1 MTKKSTKNVITVNLT
16 NVHTPEEV
24 IVEFVKAKL
33 AASDNLTKSEI
44 NIYNDTIVNETVDE
58 LINQMFTD
66 NNAIL
71 YADGKLH
78 KLSMKEFIVEN
89 DNKLEIS
96 KDGVKVK
103 KPNIFKRF
111 WNWITRKNK

>member
-1 MTKKSTKNVITVNLT
+1 MTKKSTKNVITVDLT

-44 NIYNDTIVNETVDE
+44 NIYNDTIVNETVGE
-58 LINQMFTD
+58 MINQMFTD

-71 YADGKLH
+71 YANGKLH
-78 KLSMKEFIVEN
+78 KLYMKEFVVEN

>member
-1 MTKKSTKNVITVNLT
+1 MTKKSTKNVITVDLT
-16 NVHTPEEV
+16 NVHTPEDV
-24 IVEFVKAKL
+24 IVKFVKAKL

-44 NIYNDTIVNETVDE
+44 NIYNDNIVNKTVDE
-58 LINQMFTD
+58 MINQLFTN

-71 YADGKLH
+71 YKDGERH
-78 KLSMKEFIVEN
+78 KLNLKEFVVEN
-89 DNKLEIS
+89 DNKLEVS
-96 KDGVKVK
+96 KDGVKIK

>member
-1 MTKKSTKNVITVNLT
+1 MTKKSTKNVITVDLT

-44 NIYNDTIVNETVDE
+44 NIYNDSIVNETVGE
-58 LINQMFTD
+58 MINQLFTD
-66 NNAIL
+66 NNAVL
-71 YADGKLH
+71 YANGKLH

>member
-1 MTKKSTKNVITVNLT
+1 MTKKSTKNVITVDLT
-16 NVHTPEEV
+16 GVHTPEDV

-44 NIYNDTIVNETVDE
+44 NIYNDTIVDDTIGKM
-58 LINQMFTD
+58 INQMFTN

-71 YADGKLH
+71 YKNGELH
-78 KLSMKEFIVEN
+78 KLDLKEFAVEN
-89 DNKLEIS
+89 GNKLEIS

>member
-1 MTKKSTKNVITVNLT
+1 MTKKSTKNVITVDLT
-16 NVHTPEEV
+16 NVHTPEDV

-44 NIYNDTIVNETVDE
+44 NIYNDAIVDGTIDKM
-58 LINQMFTD
+58 INQMFTN
-66 NNAIL
+66 NNAVL
-71 YADGKLH
+71 YKDGELH
-78 KLSMKEFIVEN
+78 KLDLKEFAVEN
-89 DNKLEIS
+89 GNKLEIS
-96 KDGVKVK
+96 EDGVKVK

>member
-16 NVHTPEEV
+16 NVHTPEDV

-33 AASDNLTKSEI
+33 AASDNLTNSEI
-44 NIYNDTIVNETVDE
+44 NIYNDSIVNETVGE
-58 LINQMFTD
+58 MINQLFTD
-66 NNAIL
+66 NNAVL
-71 YADGKLH
+71 YANGKLH